1 MFYYIFGITDK
12 GNFRELNEDSILIDH
27 VVLDHGSYEACVS
40 APFITAVCDG
50 VGGENAGE
58 LASRLCLGYLS
69 AVDYNSTVDIRH
81 RIMTIHN
88 KIKKHGVR
96 TEGSANMQTT
106 LCALTVDE
114 HGRACCVNV
123 GDSRMYRYVN
133 GTVRQISTDQSYG
146 QYMYDHGRIDD
157 ISELEPQYSNAIVS
171 SVGSTLNDPVIDMTP
186 IVSGFGKEPDDMLI
200 IASDGFSDTVT
211 PEEIEIGME
220 LDIPISK
227 KLSALFHLAL
237 RNGSTDNISVIG
249 IKPYMDEEELRIL
262 TQKKN
267 VAGIVKLNNADKA
280 QQAVE
285 EASEKKLEKTAEI
298 ADAIEKKVSSIEPPT
313 QVMPALNEQ
322 AVKEMTEPAAA
333 LPEEPAPEE
342 LPKEP
347 EQEITPLSADKP
359 VTLKV
364 YRPERRKRD
373 MTSEL
378 AKLAL
383 SSLDDLKKI

>member
-12 GNFRELNEDSILIDH
+12 GNFRDLNEDSILIDH

-58 LASRLCLGYLS
+58 LASHLCLGHL
-69 AVDYNSTVDIRH
+69 AVMDYNSTVDIRR

-88 KIKKHGVR
+88 KIKKQGVR

-106 LCALTVDE
+106 LCALTVNE
-114 HGRACCVNV
+114 YGRACCINV

-146 QYMYDHGRIDD
+146 QYLYDHGRIDD
-157 ISELEPQYSNAIVS
+157 ISELEPQYTNAIVS
-171 SVGSTLNDPVIDMTP
+171 SIGSTLNDPVIDMTP
-186 IVSGFGKEPDDMLI
+186 IVSGFGKEPDDMII

-227 KLSALFHLAL
+227 KLSALVHLAV

-249 IKPYMDEEELRIL
+249 IKPYMDEEELKIL

-267 VAGIVKLNNADKA
+267 VAGIVKLSNADNAK
-280 QQAVE
+280 QQTIE
-285 EASEKKLEKTAEI
+285 QTYEKKLEKTSEI
-298 ADAIEKKVSSIEPPT
+298 ADTIEQKASSATVTAEQTKSTELLKEEPDKP
-313 QVMPALNEQ
+313 VA
-322 AVKEMTEPAAA
+322 AEPAEP
-333 LPEEPAPEE
+333 LPA
-342 LPKEP
+342 EP
-347 EQEITPLSADKP
+347 EQISAPFSHDKP
-359 VTLKV
+359 VTLQV
-364 YRPERRKRD
+364 YRPERKKKD
-373 MTSEL
+373 LTSEL

-383 SSLDDLKKI
+383 SSLDDLKNI